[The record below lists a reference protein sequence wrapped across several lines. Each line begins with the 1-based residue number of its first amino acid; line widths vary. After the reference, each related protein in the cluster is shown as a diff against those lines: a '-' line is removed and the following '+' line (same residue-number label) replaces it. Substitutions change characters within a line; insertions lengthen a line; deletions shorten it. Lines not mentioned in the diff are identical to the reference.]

1 MKRAIAIIGVLLVAL
16 TTSCR
21 KAETG
26 NEKLAGFLVGTWVLE
41 TPENQL
47 RITYDANGT
56 WRIRM
61 YLLSGDGARKTDFKH
76 RFMDALGLPAAMYCG
91 NSDMRG
97 KWRVDNERLFWTP
110 DGKPEVE
117 IKSPELTATH
127 WTMIATDTSVDL
139 IKRPH
144 WYGMTDAEILAQY
157 RKRSESET
165 DPHEDKVRR
174 ETPDEVREAY
184 WLGQMYML
192 LEHYAKSMDQ
202 FRSLQKNFPN
212 SKYAGTAQLHI
223 HVCQAKLAMKTRG
236 WSKVESNLN
245 TVAGLLQKFRE
256 KTASNAKLHEWT
268 EMMTGLTVSI
278 RAECSTLKK
287 HCDAMADAR
296 RLLDSREF
304 DKALEILDILYNNF
318 FELADRLE
326 VEEMEEL
333 LDIRDRA
340 IKAGKVRAKLDKTR
354 GADVLVD

>member
-1 MKRAIAIIGVLLVAL
+1 
-16 TTSCR
+16 
-21 KAETG
+21 
-26 NEKLAGFLVGTWVLE
+26 
-41 TPENQL
+41 
-47 RITYDANGT
+47 
-56 WRIRM
+56 
-61 YLLSGDGARKTDFKH
+61 
-76 RFMDALGLPAAMYCG
+76 
-91 NSDMRG
+91 
-97 KWRVDNERLFWTP
+97 
-110 DGKPEVE
+110 
-117 IKSPELTATH
+117 
-127 WTMIATDTSVDL
+127 
-139 IKRPH
+139 
-144 WYGMTDAEILAQY
+144 
-157 RKRSESET
+157 
-165 DPHEDKVRR
+165 
-174 ETPDEVREAY
+174 
-184 WLGQMYML
+184 
-192 LEHYAKSMDQ
+192 
-202 FRSLQKNFPN
+202 
-212 SKYAGTAQLHI
+212 
-223 HVCQAKLAMKTRG
+223 MKTRG